1 MDQSA
6 SIPNPLT
13 REEIGQIVHDYIIEN
28 FLFDATKKLG
38 DDESFLGSGVIDST
52 GVMELITFLGER
64 FGINFQD
71 DELVADNFDSVA
83 RVSSFIYRKSRQN
96 RG

>member
-6 SIPNPLT
+6 NIPNPLT
-13 REEIGQIVHDYIIEN
+13 REEIGRIVHGYIIEN
-28 FLFDATKKLG
+28 FLFDVTKKLG

-52 GVMELITFLGER
+52 GVMELITFLGDR
-64 FGINFQD
+64 FRMEFQD

-83 RVSSFIYRKSRQN
+83 KVSSFIYRKSQQN
-96 RG
+96 KG